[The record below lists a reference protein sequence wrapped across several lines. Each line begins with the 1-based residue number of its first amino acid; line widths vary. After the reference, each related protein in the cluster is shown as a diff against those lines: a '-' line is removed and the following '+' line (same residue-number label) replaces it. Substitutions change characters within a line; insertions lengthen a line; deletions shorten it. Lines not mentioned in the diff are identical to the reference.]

1 MKFNQNRSKHFTENN
16 IKSAYNYEYS
26 ISNVIFSEISSILLL
41 VYKANSV
48 QSRLFAKLRLMIKRI
63 RK

>member
-1 MKFNQNRSKHFTENN
+1 MKFNQNRSKNFTENN

-26 ISNVIFSEISSILLL
+26 VSNVIFSEISSILLL

-48 QSRLFAKLRLMIKRI
+48 QS
-63 RK
+63 